1 VKRNCMLVAL
11 CVFVVAAGCGSKAG
25 TDTSAAQAQPQA
37 AAQAQSS
44 TEPQASSPAPSTAPG
59 QTLDALEQLLAPV
72 ALYPDALLAQVLTA
86 STSPQQVTEAN
97 NWLKQNNQL
106 QGTALQDAASEK
118 GFDASFVAL
127 ALFPEVLDML
137 ASNLDWTT
145 ELGTA
150 FLSDPKGVMDSVQ
163 KLRAQAQAAGNL
175 KTTPQQSVV
184 TERKDGQQ
192 IIVIQPAN
200 PQVVYVPVYNP
211 QVVYYPPPPP
221 PPTGP
226 PPVAPALIGFGLGV
240 AIGAA
245 MVNNAYY
252 APYGWGAWGMHWHSH
267 TVVVVG
273 RPWVPPPYARYP
285 YVRPIPV
292 PYGAYRPRPYVY
304 APTNININNVNVNRP
319 VYAGGVTPR
328 PTPYAPVAR
337 PPAPPAARPGNAPG
351 RPTTLPA
358 PPPTARPGNT
368 AGRPS
373 TLPAAPPS
381 AKYPAA
387 PRPANPT
394 AGQLPAT
401 AQRPATGANYGSRG
415 YNAGSVQPP
424 SKAGATERT
433 QMNSSAF
440 TGYQNGNAERAASA
454 RGQGSVG
461 GNQKRTAPNGQGRT
475 APAARR

>member
-1 VKRNCMLVAL
+1 V
-11 CVFVVAAGCGSKAG
+11 
-25 TDTSAAQAQPQA
+25 PA
-37 AAQAQSS
+37 AA
-44 TEPQASSPAPSTAPG
+44 PG
-59 QTLDALEQLLAPV
+59 PTLDALEQLLAPV

-86 STSPQQVTEAN
+86 ATSPQQVTEVN
-97 NWLKQNNQL
+97 TWLKQNHEL
-106 QGTALQDAASEK
+106 QGTALQDAANQK

-127 ALFPEVLDML
+127 VLFPEVLDML

-184 TERKDGQQ
+184 TERKDQQQ

-211 QVVYYPPPPP
+211 QVVYYPA
-221 PPTGP
+221 PPTAA
-226 PPVAPALIGFGLGV
+226 VVIGFGVGI

-252 APYGWGAWGMHWHSH
+252 APYGWGAWGMGWHSH
-267 TVVVVG
+267 TVVCVG
-273 RPWVPPPYARYP
+273 RPWVPPPYGRYS
-285 YVRPIPV
+285 YVRPMPV

-304 APTNININNVNVNRP
+304 APTNININQVNVNRA

-337 PPAPPAARPGNAPG
+337 PPAPTAARPGGAPG

-358 PPPTARPGNT
+358 TPPAARPGNA

-381 AKYPAA
+381 AKSPTTS
-387 PRPANPT
+387 RPSNQT
-394 AGQLPAT
+394 AGQLPST
-401 AQRPATGANYGSRG
+401 AQRPVAGANYGSRG
-415 YNAGSVQPP
+415 YNSSPAQTP

-433 QMNSSAF
+433 QMNSNAF
-440 TGYQNGNAERAASA
+440 TGYQNGSAERAASA
-454 RGQGSVG
+454 RGQGSVAG
-461 GNQKRTAPNGQGRT
+461 SQKRAAPSGQGRT

>member
-1 VKRNCMLVAL
+1 MMKRNCSLLALCMLVT
-11 CVFVVAAGCGSKAG
+11 AAGCGSKVG
-25 TDTSAAQAQPQA
+25 SDNSV
-37 AAQAQSS
+37 AQAQSPAP
-44 TEPQASSPAPSTAPG
+44 PQAQSPTPPSAPA
-59 QTLDALEQLLAPV
+59 LDSLEQLLAPI

-86 STSPQQVTEAN
+86 ATSPQQVTEVN
-97 NWLKQNNQL
+97 NWVQQNKEL
-106 QGTALQDAASEK
+106 QGTQLQDAANQK

-127 ALFPEVLDML
+127 VLFPDVLNMM
-137 ASNLDWTT
+137 ASSIDWTT

-150 FLSDPKGVMDSVQ
+150 FLSDPKGVMASVQ
-163 KLRAQAQAAGNL
+163 KLRAQAQAVGNL

-184 TERKDGQQ
+184 TERQDGQS

-211 QVVYYPPPPP
+211 QVVYYPPPP
-221 PPTGP
+221 TAA
-226 PPVAPALIGFGLGV
+226 VVIGFGLGI

-252 APYGWGAWGMHWHSH
+252 APYGWGAWGMHWTSH

-273 RPWVPPPYARYP
+273 RPWAVPPYARYP

-304 APTNININNVNVNRP
+304 APTNVTINNVNVNRP

-337 PPAPPAARPGNAPG
+337 PAAPPATRPGTVPP
-351 RPTTLPA
+351 RPATLPA
-358 PPPTARPGNT
+358 TPPATRPGT
-368 AGRPS
+368 VPPRPA
-373 TLPAAPPS
+373 TLPATPPA
-381 AKYPAA
+381 AKYPTT

-394 AGQLPAT
+394 AGQLPTT
-401 AQRPATGANYGSRG
+401 APRPATGANYGSRG
-415 YNAGSVQPP
+415 YNPNSAQPP
-424 SKAGATERT
+424 SKAGTAERT

-440 TGYQNGNAERAASA
+440 TGYQNGSAERAASE
-454 RGQGSVG
+454 RGRGSVAG
-461 GNQKRTAPNGQGRT
+461 SQQRPAPKSQGRP
-475 APAARR
+475 APSSRR